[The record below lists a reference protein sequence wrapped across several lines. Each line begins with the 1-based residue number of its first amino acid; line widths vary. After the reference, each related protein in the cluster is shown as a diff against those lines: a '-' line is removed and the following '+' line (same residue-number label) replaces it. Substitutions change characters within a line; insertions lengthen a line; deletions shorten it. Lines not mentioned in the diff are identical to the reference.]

1 MKVKIINRSA
11 YELPQYETSLAA
23 GLDIKAN
30 ITEPLT
36 LKPLERA
43 MVPTG
48 LFVELPEGVEMQI
61 RPRSGMAA
69 KFGIS
74 VLNTPGTIDPDYRG
88 EIRVILV
95 NLSSQD
101 YVLDPGERVA
111 QMVIARF
118 ERIEWESVDALSETD
133 RGAGGFGHTG
143 TK

>member
-11 YELPQYETSLAA
+11 YDLPQYETSLAA

-30 ITEPLT
+30 ISEPLT

-74 VLNTPGTIDPDYRG
+74 VLNAPGTIDPDYRG
-88 EIRVILV
+88 EIKVILV

-101 YVLDPGERVA
+101 YLLNPGERIA
-111 QMVIARF
+111 QMVIADRK
-118 ERIEWESVDALSETD
+118 SVV
-133 RGAGGFGHTG
+133 
-143 TK
+143 